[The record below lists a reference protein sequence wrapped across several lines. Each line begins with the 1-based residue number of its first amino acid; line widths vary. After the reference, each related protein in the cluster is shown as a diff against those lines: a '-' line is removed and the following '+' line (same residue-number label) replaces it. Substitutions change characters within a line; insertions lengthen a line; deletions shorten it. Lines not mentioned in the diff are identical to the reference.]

1 MLSVADAPW
10 LADHAVGG
18 AVVLPGAALADLV
31 LEAGSRTGFGLVEE
45 LMFEAPLVLPERG
58 GVAVQV
64 VVEAPDSSGARPVRV
79 HSRPADDHEAGWTR
93 HLSGAVAEDRDGEAR
108 PGWAAA
114 WPPAGAV
121 PVEVEDGYER
131 LAGQGYE
138 YGPAFQG
145 LRAVWRHG
153 EELYA
158 DVAVPEHVDVAGFGI
173 HPALLDSMF
182 HPLLVAGGD
191 ADGLRVPFEL
201 RGVRLLATEARSLRV
216 RLARTGDDGCA
227 IEAADDSGRLVFSL
241 ASVRTRPVP
250 GGTVTPGPVSYRVDW
265 VEAVAEPGDAESVVI
280 PCAGGREDVPAALR
294 RLAAQA
300 LDAIQDPRLAES
312 RLMFVT
318 RPGDV
323 AGAAVWG
330 LVRSAQTEQPGRF
343 VLAEVPDG
351 YADWSRIAAVGEPQ
365 VRVVDGRI
373 LVPRLA
379 RREAPAEPAPALWG
393 TVLVTGGTGGLGALV
408 ARHLVARHGVRDLL
422 LVSRRG
428 PLAPGAG
435 ELVAELEGLGARVA
449 VAACDVSDRGALAAV
464 LAGVRLGGV
473 VHAAGVLD
481 DALVQDL
488 APGRL
493 DTVLAPKADAAWY
506 LHELTCDHPVTAFVL
521 FSSLAGVL
529 GNAGQGNYAAA
540 NAFLDALAVH
550 RRGQGLAAVSVAWGL
565 WETDGSGMTGGLGP
579 ADLARLARAGIAPL
593 SVEQGLGLFDAAL
606 AGDDAVVVAARW
618 DTAGLR
624 ARAENGD
631 LPPMLRGLVRA
642 APRRSAGGEQGTSL
656 TALMSRLAE
665 LTREEGL
672 RVLTDRVRGHVAVVL
687 AHGSAEKIS
696 VDRAFTQL
704 GFDSLTAVELRN
716 RLNAD
721 TGLRLPATLVFDHP
735 TVSSLAEYLFDTLA
749 PAAPSPEETLR
760 GALERVGSM
769 LTSAKGDGEAIRGK
783 LVAVLQSGLAMFGAQ
798 AKGDADTVMEKI
810 DSASD
815 EEIFALIDNEL

>member
-1 MLSVADAPW
+1 M
-10 LADHAVGG
+10 
-18 AVVLPGAALADLV
+18 
-31 LEAGSRTGFGLVEE
+31 
-45 LMFEAPLVLPERG
+45 
-58 GVAVQV
+58 
-64 VVEAPDSSGARPVRV
+64 
-79 HSRPADDHEAGWTR
+79 
-93 HLSGAVAEDRDGEAR
+93 
-108 PGWAAA
+108 
-114 WPPAGAV
+114 
-121 PVEVEDGYER
+121 
-131 LAGQGYE
+131 
-138 YGPAFQG
+138 
-145 LRAVWRHG
+145 
-153 EELYA
+153 
-158 DVAVPEHVDVAGFGI
+158 
-173 HPALLDSMF
+173 
-182 HPLLVAGGD
+182 AGGD